1 MDFLKSHPELSS
13 RHVPVILELSEILDD
28 HHDFASIPGRRD
40 AIQKTKELLSV
51 LLLA

>member
-1 MDFLKSHPELSS
+1 MDLLFSHPELSS
-13 RHVPVILELSEILDD
+13 RHVPVIRELSEILDD

-40 AIQKTKELLSV
+40 AIMKTKECLV